1 MRAAETMKVQR
12 RERGDSLESAQPAT
26 DDAVRNSMPHATNK
40 SAVAGDEIT
49 KVRLPFFDS
58 VFLIFSLIKSKLRCF
73 LLHVSF
79 RLDNNNNNNNN
90 VPSVL

>member
-26 DDAVRNSMPHATNK
+26 DDAVRNSMPHAANK
-40 SAVAGDEIT
+40 SAGDEIT
-49 KVRLPFFDS
+49 NVRLPFFDS
-58 VFLIFSLIKSKLRCF
+58 VFLIFSHIKSKLRCF

-79 RLDNNNNNNNN
+79 WLDNNNNNNNN

>member
-1 MRAAETMKVQR
+1 MRAAEMMKVQR

-26 DDAVRNSMPHATNK
+26 DDAVRNSMPHAANK

-58 VFLIFSLIKSKLRCF
+58 VFLIFSLIKSKLHCF

-79 RLDNNNNNNNN
+79 WLDNNNNN